1 MESVAAIPMACKTW
15 LKFLSPDEQA
25 DPAETAMPRMRWKKS
40 TEAMSG
46 KLIFKLDAM
55 RFFVSP
61 LIVKLISFACNSC
74 NNKSLKD
81 SAPNKPICYIDQI
94 IRWRIFFQGQ
104 IFVNLKKFLQMA
116 INTELASQCLSKK
129 IFIV

>member
-1 MESVAAIPMACKTW
+1 MNVWYEYDGIIA
-15 LKFLSPDEQA
+15 
-25 DPAETAMPRMRWKKS
+25 
-40 TEAMSG
+40 
-46 KLIFKLDAM
+46 
-55 RFFVSP
+55 
-61 LIVKLISFACNSC
+61 VKWELN
-74 NNKSLKD
+74 
-81 SAPNKPICYIDQI
+81 PNKPICYIDQI